1 MNFLSQLRSNNRL
14 RIGLALIVGI
24 VWLSLLLDLHDQNTA
39 SIDRYRQIASQLARF
54 GSQQKQTQWLT
65 RAQDAK
71 DVLAEAESRVWQ
83 NSTIGLT
90 QAEIRDWLLR
100 QLLQAKAAQYTVK
113 VSESGGDKSDNKG
126 GRSDD
131 LPADLIR
138 VRAEI
143 EFNTDPVALS
153 NLLSEIANAE
163 HQVVVE
169 SLNVKLPRTT
179 MTVTS
184 WHKLQPIA
192 SAADGHAGSAA
203 SSGNVK

>member
-1 MNFLSQLRSNNRL
+1 MGFAGTKFAHWPSHDISFTVGRSSFGKLS
-14 RIGLALIVGI
+14 
-24 VWLSLLLDLHDQNTA
+24 
-39 SIDRYRQIASQLARF
+39 
-54 GSQQKQTQWLT
+54 
-65 RAQDAK
+65 AK
-71 DVLAEAESRVWQ
+71 V
-83 NSTIGLT
+83 
-90 QAEIRDWLLR
+90 
-100 QLLQAKAAQYTVK
+100 
-113 VSESGGDKSDNKG
+113 GGDKSDNKG